1 MSIILNKINEA
12 ISLLEREDNGGAIAI
27 LNDAVDVIESANYD
41 TKEPVGNTCGVI
53 DSAIYSMK
61 KAIDE
66 ISDDDERGCADK
78 HRYNAESY
86 MEEVRDANSALREW
100 GKNLAHV
107 LYDLIG

>member
-1 MSIILNKINEA
+1 MSLLDKINKA
-12 ISLLEREDNGGAIAI
+12 IELLEYEVN
-27 LNDAVDVIESANYD
+27 VDVIEILNDIANTIGSVSYSPN
-41 TKEPVGNTCGVI
+41 EPVGNTCGVI